1 MLKKQNERFA
11 TWLAFAL
18 IPLPGFATDIYIP
31 SLPNMGRDLHTGSLE
46 VQLTLT
52 LFLVSYGL
60 SQIFI
65 GSILDSYGRYKFS
78 TWAIVIFTLASLCIA
93 VTDDIY
99 LIYLMR
105 VIHGITVAIIVVAK
119 RAFFVDRFEGTRLK
133 NYLSLFTIIW
143 SAGPIL
149 APFLGGYLE
158 SLFGWYANFYFLA
171 AYGAIFCVL
180 ELMFSGETLKIAAGF
195 QLKRVVRVYIEMFN
209 TTDFTL
215 GVLMLCFAYAMVMI
229 YNMTGPYIIEH
240 HLGLSPTTAGNASF
254 ILGMAWMLGGFIGKA
269 TIEKPFYKKLLLNG
283 ALQVFFALLM
293 IFSVNYASNLYSLVL
308 FAFIIH
314 VGAGF
319 TYNNYFTYCLS
330 RFPKNAGIAGGLTGG
345 SVYIILS
352 IFTYCIIAH
361 IPAKDEANLS
371 YSYLILIFPSF
382 LLMWYIF
389 KRQQRQL
396 ASMDI
401 KHV

>member
-31 SLPNMGRDLHTGSLE
+31 SLPNMGRDLNTGSLE

-65 GSILDSYGRYKFS
+65 GSILNSYGRYKFS
-78 TWAIVIFTLASLCIA
+78 LWAIAMFTFASFCIA
-93 VTDDIY
+93 LTDNIY

-105 VIHGITVAIIVVAK
+105 IIHGITVAVIVVAK
-119 RAFFVDRFEGTRLK
+119 RAFFVDRFEGSRLK

-158 SLFGWYANFYFLA
+158 SFFGWHANFYFLG
-171 AYGAIFCVL
+171 AYGAIFGIL
-180 ELMFSGETLKIAAGF
+180 ELKYSGETLAAVSGF
-195 QLKRVVRVYIEMFN
+195 HLKRVIKIYVEMFR

-240 HLGLSPTTAGNASF
+240 QLGLSPTTAGNASLL
-254 ILGMAWMLGGFIGKA
+254 LGIAWMLGGFIGKA
-269 TIEKPFYKKLLLNG
+269 TIEKPFYKKLLING
-283 ALQVFFALLM
+283 GLQVFFVGMM
-293 IFSVNYASNLYSLVL
+293 IISVSSFSNLYSLVL

-319 TYNNYFTYCLS
+319 TYNNYFTYSLS

-352 IFTYCIIAH
+352 VFTYCIIAH
-361 IPAKDEANLS
+361 IPAKDEANLG
-371 YSYLILIFPSF
+371 YSYLILILPSF
-382 LLMWYIF
+382 LLMCYIYR
-389 KRQQRQL
+389 RQQRFL
-396 ASMDI
+396 RAR
-401 KHV
+401 